1 MKSPLRKFR
10 GFGRHEAREVASH
23 KTRPPPSQPDELVHA
38 SEEVQGMRNCYDSLL
53 SAAAAT
59 VNSVYE
65 FSEALEEMGTC
76 LLEKTALNDDE
87 ESGRVLMQIG
97 KAQFELQEIVDTYRS
112 NIIHTI
118 TNPSES
124 LLKELQTV
132 EEMKRQC
139 DDKREY
145 YNYVLA
151 SYMERG
157 RLRHISRG
165 SAENYSS
172 EDVQVALQDYQ
183 DEAALFV
190 FRLKSLQQGQFR
202 SLLTQA
208 ARHYAAQLS
217 FFRKG
222 LKHLEAVEPHVKA
235 VAEQQHIDYH
245 FAKLD
250 DEDDD
255 DENGSEIYNDDD
267 GEDDEDDDDFSMD
280 AGSDHHSGDGQTSF
294 KHRSNDLPISGNS
307 MEIDQVNQIADPEP
321 LKEYRKENISQ
332 FSDTRSIE
340 PKSNP
345 ISQSAPLFAINP
357 TQTQSADPYERFRN
371 MRPSS
376 TRKCFSYA
384 LPVPDENI
392 SAKANTTVSAS
403 TNTSTSTG
411 TGTDT
416 NTPSTNNQP
425 KPNSSPVA
433 GPAKPA
439 SLYHSSPL
447 PKHYSFK
454 PASFSKSGPLRMP
467 PQKIRREAYSG
478 PIRPGYTTNTTSAQF
493 PRSTSPKLFARP
505 TQPPPRTA
513 SSPLISELHE
523 LPRPPMAGRT
533 APVRSSQLVGYS
545 GPLMPRRPSVT
556 TSRASPLPTPPEPTL
571 TRTYSIPSTD
581 SQRMPAGT
589 IQKLEG
595 KKGSS
600 SARQPIV
607 SEPDDDTR
615 AKGINSRSNLSVD
628 YDAILD

>member
-10 GFGRHEAREVASH
+10 GFGRHESREVAKK
-23 KTRPPPSQPDELVHA
+23 KTHPPPSQLDELVHA
-38 SEEVQGMRNCYDSLL
+38 SEEVQEMRNCYDSLL

-59 VNSVYE
+59 LNSVFE

-76 LLEKTALNDDE
+76 LLEKTAMSDDDD
-87 ESGRVLMQIG
+87 SGRVLMQIG
-97 KAQFELQEIVDTYRS
+97 KAQFELQEIIDTYRS
-112 NIIHTI
+112 NVLQTI
-118 TNPSES
+118 TKPSES

-139 DDKREY
+139 DEKREY
-145 YNYVLA
+145 YNYVLS
-151 SYMERG
+151 SYRERG

-165 SAENYSS
+165 SAENFSS
-172 EDVQVALQDYQ
+172 EDVQAALQDYQ

-235 VAEQQHIDYH
+235 VAEQQHIDFN

-250 DEDDD
+250 DDDD
-255 DENGSEIYNDDD
+255 DENSSDIYNDDD
-267 GEDDEDDDDFSMD
+267 GEDDDGFSMD
-280 AGSDHHSGDGQTSF
+280 DDSDRHSRDGQLSF
-294 KHRSNDLPISGNS
+294 EHKSRDLPISRSS
-307 MEIDQVNQIADPEP
+307 MEIDQVNQATDPEP

-332 FSDTRSIE
+332 FSDMRNTR
-340 PKSNP
+340 PKPNP
-345 ISQSAPLFAINP
+345 ISQSAPLFAIDP

-384 LPVPDENI
+384 LPVPDENL
-392 SAKANTTVSAS
+392 SSKANTTVNSS
-403 TNTSTSTG
+403 
-411 TGTDT
+411 TDT
-416 NTPSTNNQP
+416 NNSSGTNNRIFSTNNQP
-425 KPNSSPVA
+425 TPSSSPVA
-433 GPAKPA
+433 APAKPA
-439 SLYHSSPL
+439 RTYQSSPL
-447 PKHYSFK
+447 PKQYSFK
-454 PASFSKSGPLRMP
+454 PATYSKSGPLRMP

-478 PIRPGYTTNTTSAQF
+478 PIRPGYTSNTTSAQP
-493 PRSTSPKLFARP
+493 PRSTSPNLFARP
-505 TQPPPRTA
+505 THPPPRTS

-545 GPLMPRRPSVT
+545 GPLMPRRPSVAA
-556 TSRASPLPTPPEPTL
+556 SRASPLPTPPQPTL
-571 TRTYSIPSTD
+571 TRTYSIPSSTD
-581 SQRMPAGT
+581 SQRMPAAT
-589 IQKLEG
+589 IEKLEG
-595 KKGSS
+595 RKGIL
-600 SARQPIV
+600 RTLEPIV
-607 SEPDDDTR
+607 SEPDDEMR
-615 AKGINSRSNLSVD
+615 AKRN
-628 YDAILD
+628 